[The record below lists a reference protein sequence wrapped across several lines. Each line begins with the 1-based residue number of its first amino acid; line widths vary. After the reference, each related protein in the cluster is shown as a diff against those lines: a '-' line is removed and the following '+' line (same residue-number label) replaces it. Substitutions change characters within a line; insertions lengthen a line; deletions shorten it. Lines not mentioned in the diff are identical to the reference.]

1 MQPNIRPQIMLNW
14 VETVAATVYSQ
25 IKFVRREAPD
35 QILFRYGGK
44 RPEKTEHS
52 VIEV

>member
-25 IKFVRREAPD
+25 IKFVRRDAISSWKFTRVHI
-35 QILFRYGGK
+35 QIK
-44 RPEKTEHS
+44 AQK
-52 VIEV
+52 VIYEGV